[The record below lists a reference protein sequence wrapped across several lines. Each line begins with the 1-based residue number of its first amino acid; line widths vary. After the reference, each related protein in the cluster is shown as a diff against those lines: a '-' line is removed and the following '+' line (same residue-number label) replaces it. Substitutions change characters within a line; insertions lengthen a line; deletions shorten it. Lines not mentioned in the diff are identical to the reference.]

1 MHELPLISR
10 IVADSLARMRSAG
23 GLKVR
28 RVQVLLGAT
37 GHLSPEALEQ
47 HFRILAAGTPA
58 ADAEVQVTI
67 VPAEVRCFDCLHV
80 FASVRPAFEVDC
92 PRCGGRVL
100 PGTADEICELGE
112 LEFAYR
118 VEVQT
123 SV

>member
-10 IVADSLARMRSAG
+10 IVSDSLARMRSAG
-23 GLKVR
+23 GLRVR
-28 RVQVLLGAT
+28 RVQVLLGGT

-47 HFRILAAGTPA
+47 HFRVLAAGTPA

-67 VPAEVRCFDCLHV
+67 VPAKVRCFDCLHV
-80 FASVRPAFEVDC
+80 FATVRPAFELEC

-100 PGTADEICELGE
+100 PGTSEDICELGE
-112 LEFAYR
+112 LEFSYP
-118 VEVQT
+118 VEVQP